1 MATLSDYFERICILN
16 LPYKP
21 ERRERLTR
29 HLAEQGFEKNI
40 TWMRSYSGDK
50 MPPPAWWNAGNGAWG
65 CHLSHARV
73 LAEAIADGIEN
84 VLILEDDVVF
94 QPDAA
99 PLLKGFMKQVPED
112 WGQIYLGGQHLKDP
126 TTVVGSPFV
135 LRCHCVNRTHA
146 FAVHKRAMVRMHQH
160 IWHAP
165 DYMQRPGG
173 WHIDHQLGVAH
184 ERGDWPVYG
193 PSYWI
198 AGQDAEWSNISGRYN
213 SRHWWHPRT
222 WSKHLPFIWVPPSVG
237 TSLHGDERWLHGG
250 YNLKPN
256 TFEDIGLDVAAI
268 SDDRL
273 SAWLDVAAR
282 EALDIEKLPAV
293 QHPYIGIDRL
303 KRIWRAGAIPWA
315 PRCAQRTVR
324 TQLHDLRTRVL
335 ELSNEENDIPQ
346 DGAPPQAASP
356 VLTAD

>member
-40 TWMRSYSGDK
+40 TWVRSYSGDK

-65 CHLSHARV
+65 CLLSHARV

-94 QPDAA
+94 QPDAGS
-99 PLLKGFMKQVPED
+99 LLKGFMKQVPDD

-126 TTVVGSPFV
+126 TPVAGSPYV

-146 FAVHKRAMVRMHQH
+146 FAVQKKAMVRMHQH

-165 DYMQRPGG
+165 DYIQHLGG
-173 WHIDHQLGVAH
+173 WHIDHQLGIAH
-184 ERGDWPVYG
+184 ERGDWPTYG
-193 PSYWI
+193 PLYWI
-198 AGQDAEWSNISGRYN
+198 AGQDEEWSNISGRYN
-213 SRHWWHPRT
+213 TRHWWHPRAL
-222 WSKHLPFIWVPPSVG
+222 SKRLPFVWIPFAVG
-237 TSLHGDERWLHGG
+237 TSLQGDDQWMHGG
-250 YNLKPN
+250 YNLKPG
-256 TFEDIGLDVAAI
+256 TFEDRGLDIAAL

-273 SAWLDVAAR
+273 LGWLECVAA
-282 EALDIEKLPAV
+282 EALDTEKLPAL
-293 QHPYIGIDRL
+293 QHPGINANRVRKIWGGDCLPWVPGNMQFIKAERYSIV
-303 KRIWRAGAIPWA
+303 RIAMDASAANASSLPDNG
-315 PRCAQRTVR
+315 TK
-324 TQLHDLRTRVL
+324 T
-335 ELSNEENDIPQ
+335 S
-346 DGAPPQAASP
+346 QAA
-356 VLTAD
+356 

>member
-1 MATLSDYFERICILN
+1 MASLSDYFERICILN

-29 HLAEQGFEKNI
+29 HLAEQGFEKNV
-40 TWMRSYSGDK
+40 TWVRSYSGDK

-65 CHLSHARV
+65 CLLSHARV
-73 LAEAIADGIEN
+73 LAEAIADGMEN

-94 QPDAA
+94 QPDAGS
-99 PLLKGFMKQVPED
+99 LLKGFMKQVPDD

-126 TTVVGSPFV
+126 TPVAGSSYV
-135 LRCHCVNRTHA
+135 LKCHCVNRTHA

-165 DYMQRPGG
+165 DYMQHPGG
-173 WHIDHQLGVAH
+173 WHVDHQLGIAH

-213 SRHWWHPRT
+213 SRHWWHPCT
-222 WSKHLPFIWVPPSVG
+222 WSKHLPFIWLPPAVG
-237 TSLHGDERWLHGG
+237 ATLHGDERWLHGG

-273 SAWLDVAAR
+273 SAWLNVAAR

-293 QHPYIGIDRL
+293 QHPYIGIERL
-303 KRIWRAGAIPWA
+303 KKIWRGGVIPWA
-315 PRCAQRTVR
+315 PRCMERTASVR
-324 TQLHDLRTRVL
+324 LHDLRTRVL
-335 ELSNEENDIPQ
+335 ELSGWEYDISEP
-346 DGAPPQAASP
+346 GGNPQAASP
-356 VLTAD
+356 VLAVD